1 MVSDKEKDLYI
12 NSNIKDGKIP
22 HKIDELFENQLKIIG
37 GEKMEENI
45 NETINEE
52 KQQKP
57 KKKGKALKIILSVAA
72 CAVLALGGGNIYATT
87 KGYDNVFFMIK
98 DWITQSTETDKKDKI
113 LSDRDITISYQPIQI
128 TDNISISVSYTHL
141 TLPTTS
147 RV

>member
-12 NSNIKDGKIP
+12 KSNIKDGKIP

-57 KKKGKALKIILSVAA
+57 KKSTKNYIISCSVCCISTWRRKHICNNKGI
-72 CAVLALGGGNIYATT
+72 
-87 KGYDNVFFMIK
+87 
-98 DWITQSTETDKKDKI
+98 
-113 LSDRDITISYQPIQI
+113 R
-128 TDNISISVSYTHL
+128 
-141 TLPTTS
+141 
-147 RV
+147 